1 MLNGS
6 VAERDDKG
14 HRRRAVEIGSSDME
28 EKQAPKR
35 MKLADDNGLDLHTPR
50 NVMLNNEPDW
60 SLLPYTVL
68 KCIYSLL
75 PRRHQCNM
83 SLACRNWFEHFK
95 ASSISRTLILNFNGV
110 DDSMAMRFFKGI
122 FPRGLLYLNID
133 CRESDGR
140 PRIDEWDSL
149 EYLLMMMKR
158 MLTLRVEKLVC
169 LRLANMSRMIK
180 DYTEKG
186 KRKDLVMALRG
197 FISNQRQLRVLNL
210 SCAGLKLQHGSEV
223 IAKAGRNCGS
233 KIKKLIID
241 DLFSMDN
248 EDEDFTDQLSTVL
261 LEPLRYYT
269 GLTSLACSYQN
280 LSPEILNV
288 LATSGVLKLLRVYVV
303 KVMDP
308 GHMTTG
314 DWENLQAS
322 CPQLEAH
329 FICTNA
335 IDYQTFWSMMIPGI
349 PLTIFRWT
357 IEEDFLDENWS
368 EETLA
373 RGLFHLSRTLP
384 GNIRHVSVSLQVAAS
399 HIACLFNGILYDCA
413 NIETLSIDVPEKTE
427 NAIEFKKLLMHNIVE
442 YSSGRTNLREFQYN
456 GRTETIIK
464 QTENGKESSTSGVNV

>member
-1 MLNGS
+1 
-6 VAERDDKG
+6 
-14 HRRRAVEIGSSDME
+14 ME

-50 NVMLNNEPDW
+50 NVIQNNEPDW

-140 PRIDEWDSL
+140 PLIDEWDSL

-210 SCAGLKLQHGSEV
+210 SCAGLNLQHGSEV

-248 EDEDFTDQLSTVL
+248 DD
-261 LEPLRYYT
+261 R
-269 GLTSLACSYQN
+269 
-280 LSPEILNV
+280 
-288 LATSGVLKLLRVYVV
+288 
-303 KVMDP
+303 
-308 GHMTTG
+308 
-314 DWENLQAS
+314 
-322 CPQLEAH
+322 
-329 FICTNA
+329 
-335 IDYQTFWSMMIPGI
+335 
-349 PLTIFRWT
+349 
-357 IEEDFLDENWS
+357 
-368 EETLA
+368 
-373 RGLFHLSRTLP
+373 
-384 GNIRHVSVSLQVAAS
+384 
-399 HIACLFNGILYDCA
+399 CA

-427 NAIEFKKLLMHNIVE
+427 NAIEFKKLLMHNIFE
-442 YSSGRTNLREFQYN
+442 YSSGRTNLKEFQYN
-456 GRTETIIK
+456 GRAETII
-464 QTENGKESSTSGVNV
+464 NP